1 MIEKIARWVLRDVL
15 EVKDLSYETLV
26 HENTKLRVELAQ
38 LKKSRKDVGKELEAK
53 RVLIEAYKK
62 QYKL

>member
-38 LKKSRKDVGKELEAK
+38 LKKSRKDVGMELEAK

>member
-1 MIEKIARWVLRDVL
+1 MIEKIARWVLRDLL
-15 EVKDLSYETLV
+15 EVKDVNFETLI

-38 LKKSRKDVGKELEAK
+38 LKKSRKDVMKDLESK
-53 RVLIEAYKK
+53 RVIIEAYKK